1 MDAPESAS
9 TAIALEPRPA
19 SASDS
24 SREQPR
30 PRLRFPVLYF
40 LLAIVLGFLL
50 SLAALGAFRWEVREM
65 CEWTGS
71 RRDYIAYPLGIHTSM
86 VYTPSALEF
95 HLAKHHPEKL
105 EHRWRSYSRVS
116 RSWLGVSYAIG
127 PSPTGFFELPG
138 FCIDKFMETAN
149 DADVMA
155 LYELVRSGNESAIEM
170 RFEQLMDAA
179 IP

>member
-1 MDAPESAS
+1 MDAPASVSSSRSSEPCPSSA
-9 TAIALEPRPA
+9 P
-19 SASDS
+19 DY

-50 SLAALGAFRWEVREM
+50 SLVVLGAFRWEVREM

-71 RRDYIAYPLGIHTSM
+71 RRDFIAYPLGIHTSM
-86 VYTPSALEF
+86 VYTPSALEI

-105 EHRWRSYSRVS
+105 EHRWKSYSRIS
-116 RSWLGVSYAIG
+116 HSWLGTTYACG
-127 PSPTGFFELPG
+127 RPKGFFELPG
-138 FCIDKFMETAN
+138 FCIDRFMETAN
-149 DADVMA
+149 DAEVMA
-155 LYELVRSGNESAIEM
+155 LYELVKSGNEPAIEM
-170 RFEQLMDAA
+170 RLQQLMDAA

>member
-9 TAIALEPRPA
+9 TAISLESRSAPA
-19 SASDS
+19 SDY
-24 SREQPR
+24 SREQPG

-50 SLAALGAFRWEVREM
+50 SLVVLGAFRWEVREM

-95 HLAKHHPEKL
+95 HLAKHHSEKL
-105 EHRWRSYSRVS
+105 EHRWKSYSRIS
-116 RSWLGVSYAIG
+116 RSVLGTTYSCG
-127 PSPTGFFELPG
+127 RPKGFFELPG

-149 DADVMA
+149 DAEVMA
-155 LYELVRSGNESAIEM
+155 LYELVRSGNEPAIEM
-170 RFEQLMDAA
+170 RFEQLMNAA